1 MKERKVMLVTGAA
14 GGIGR
19 KTALRFYKEGC
30 LLALSDADERGLES
44 LKEELY
50 KIDGSRDRC
59 LFLPGDLADMN
70 YVASLPKQCQEQW
83 NRLDVL
89 VNNAVWRTHD
99 TMRTISKED
108 WDLTLKI
115 GLTAPA
121 FLAKW
126 SAEIMEKSNTKGV
139 IINISSVQAH
149 RAGGTS
155 PAYIACKGGMESLIY
170 ELASLYGP
178 SGIRVVGVAPGNTLT
193 PLSRDFLDNSG
204 DNISEKLVRYMEDQ
218 TPLKRSAQPEE
229 IANVIYWLSTS
240 EASFVNGTTIEA
252 DGGFRHGFGAYTLKK
267 LQFNNQ
273 F

>member
-1 MKERKVMLVTGAA
+1 MKEDKVVLITGAA

-19 KTALRFYKEGC
+19 EIAIRYSREGYQ
-30 LLALSDADERGLES
+30 LALSDVNEEGLVS
-44 LKEELY
+44 LAKELA
-50 KIDGSRDRC
+50 KLHGSINDC
-59 LFLPGDLADMN
+59 ILLPGDFADMN
-70 YVASLPKQCQEQW
+70 YVSSLARKCGEKW
-83 NRLDVL
+83 GRLDVL

-99 TMRTISKED
+99 TMRTITEEN
-108 WDLTLKI
+108 WNATLKI

-126 SAEIMEKSNTKGV
+126 AARLMEEKGIHGV

-155 PAYIACKGGMESLIY
+155 PAYVACKGGMESLTY

-193 PLSRDFLDNSG
+193 ALSNDFVNESG
-204 DNISEKLVRYMEDQ
+204 DNISEKLKRYMEDQ
-218 TPLKRSAQPEE
+218 TPLNRSAHPVE
-229 IANVIYWLSTS
+229 IANVVYWLSTS

-252 DGGFRHGFGAYTLKK
+252 DGGFRHGFSANSLKK
-267 LQFNNQ
+267 LQFPNQ

>member
-1 MKERKVMLVTGAA
+1 MKEIKVALITGAA

-19 KTALRFYKEGC
+19 TIAMRFYKEGY
-30 LLALSDADERGLES
+30 LLALSDANETG
-44 LKEELY
+44 LKELEDELC
-50 KIDGSRDRC
+50 KIDNSEDK
-59 LFLPGDLADMN
+59 LILLPGDLADMK
-70 YVASLPKQCQEQW
+70 YLSSLTQKCREKW

-99 TMRTISKED
+99 TMRTITEEN

-126 SAEIMEKSNTKGV
+126 SAELMEEKGIHGV

-155 PAYIACKGGMESLIY
+155 PAYVACKGGMESLTY
-170 ELASLYGP
+170 DLASLYGP

-193 PLSRDFLDNSG
+193 TLSSDFVNESG
-204 DNISEKLVRYMEDQ
+204 DNLSEKFKNYMEDQ

-229 IANVIYWLSTS
+229 IANVVFWLGTS

-252 DGGFRHGFGAYTLKK
+252 DGGFRHGFGANSLKN
-267 LQFNNQ
+267 LQFPCQ